1 MTFGRTARESHTTA
15 TDAAMLDI
23 TVRLDTSR
31 WSTRKKNLVTRMIMS
46 GVLDAGYKTCMVVSD
61 IMESYGIPYRFRRN
75 YDYGQPE
82 YRAVENKYLKPEK
95 LDDLKAVAVAS
106 LKIRRSTDGGLGYYD
121 QQWLDFAEGA
131 EDSRRGY
138 RPVLNAE
145 HFTSYTPVHR
155 NFPLEQYIV
164 EDNGRFD
171 DAKKQLCEQIANG
184 EIIQAKYSP
193 HKEAA

>member
-1 MTFGRTARESHTTA
+1 MAFGNTAYESHTTA

-31 WSTRKKNLVTRMIMS
+31 WSTRKKNLVTRMITS
-46 GVLDAGYKTCMVVSD
+46 GILDAGYKTCMVVSD

-75 YDYGQPE
+75 YEYGQPE
-82 YRAVENKYLKPEK
+82 YRAVENTCLKPEK
-95 LDDLKAVAVAS
+95 LDDLKAVVVAS
-106 LKIRRSTDGGLGYYD
+106 LKIRRSTGDGLGYHD
-121 QQWLDFAEGA
+121 QQWLDFAEGV
-131 EDSRRGY
+131 EDSRSWGY
-138 RPVLNAE
+138 RHAE
-145 HFTSYTPVHR
+145 HFSSYTPVHR
-155 NFPLEQYIV
+155 NFPLEQYLV

-184 EIIQAKYSP
+184 EIIQAKYSS